1 MELGKERKQGK
12 RAEGEEGGGTPA
24 LQPVLSRPCRVSSLH
39 PDSAL
44 CPAHRR
50 CSVSVVELS
59 QVSLGNQV
67 SEEEKVGR
75 MRKVEEGQREVG
87 RSRSRTNKREGEV
100 RTDGGMERKRP
111 VAMEVAKEEGG

>member
-1 MELGKERKQGK
+1 
-12 RAEGEEGGGTPA
+12 
-24 LQPVLSRPCRVSSLH
+24 
-39 PDSAL
+39 
-44 CPAHRR
+44 
-50 CSVSVVELS
+50 
-59 QVSLGNQV
+59 
-67 SEEEKVGR
+67 